1 MTVDSLPMSYLC
13 SYISSAEGRPSG
25 RHAEDGTRRRRPRAD
40 LSIRAREALGC
51 PSAPTTR
58 GCLQWLDGR
67 RRRRAKARRMGA
79 PKRAPGRRPEA
90 RVQGQKSP
98 RVERREA
105 PSPDRNGEGDASQAS
120 RAASPAAQRPDRKGL
135 AFPGAPLPS
144 FWESW
149 NLQFR
154 PARGRAKNTGDG
166 ARLNLS
172 RRPEV
177 LARQAR
183 EPRRTWTSPS
193 RAVALRGS
201 LRSHLRVTDRSLR
214 WN

>member
-1 MTVDSLPMSYLC
+1 MRAQPSQVSPPFASRYQPRDVARASTKTVLNLSPGCTHHGLSKGRLKFLFQGLLTRASCAYSLS
-13 SYISSAEGRPSG
+13 ISSAEGRLSG

-67 RRRRAKARRMGA
+67 RRRRTKARQMGA

-98 RVERREA
+98 RVERPGGA
-105 PSPDRNGEGDASQAS
+105 FSGSQRRRRRLRTVS
-120 RAASPAAQRPDRKGL
+120 RAAFTPAAQGSDRKGP

-144 FWESW
+144 PFPREQLR
-149 NLQFR
+149 N
-154 PARGRAKNTGDG
+154 GG
-166 ARLNLS
+166 
-172 RRPEV
+172 
-177 LARQAR
+177 LA
-183 EPRRTWTSPS
+183 P
-193 RAVALRGS
+193 
-201 LRSHLRVTDRSLR
+201 
-214 WN
+214 